1 MKLIVQIPCFN
12 EEATLPSTIA
22 DIPKKIDGIDE
33 IEILVIDDGSSDR
46 TVQVARDLCVNHL
59 VRNIRNVGLAHTFRR
74 GLEASLAAGADI
86 IVNTDGD
93 NQYCGAD
100 IPKLIQPILEGR
112 ADIVVGDRQ
121 PSLITH
127 FSPVKKFLQRLGS
140 NVVTRMAGVP
150 VPDAVSGF
158 RALSREAA
166 QLINIVTSFSYTT
179 EMVIQAGKRGIAVQS
194 VPVRTNP
201 PTRDSRLFRGLLS
214 FIRRSS
220 VTIVRT
226 YSMYKPMRV
235 FFLIGAILSAIGT
248 IPIIR
253 FMYAYFSDGGDG
265 HVQSLV
271 IGSALVS
278 MGFLS
283 FMIGLLADLMSVNRQ
298 LLERA
303 LFRIQHLENQFQ
315 TGPRRIRAETDISL

>member
-12 EEATLPSTIA
+12 EESTLLETIS
-22 DIPKKIDGIDE
+22 DIPKRIDGIDE
-33 IEILVIDDGSSDR
+33 IEILVIDDGSTDR
-46 TVQVARDLCVNHL
+46 TAQVARDFGATYVI
-59 VRNIRNVGLAHTFRR
+59 RNTRNVGLAHSFRR
-74 GLEASLAAGADI
+74 GLDACLAAGADI

-100 IPKLIQPILEGR
+100 IPKLIRPILDGR

-121 PSLITH
+121 TSSVTH
-127 FSPVKKFLQRLGS
+127 FSPTKKLLQFLGS
-140 NVVTRMAGVP
+140 GVVSRLAGIDIA
-150 VPDAVSGF
+150 DAVSGF

-166 QLINIVTSFSYTT
+166 QMINIVTTFSYTT
-179 EMVIQAGKRGIAVQS
+179 EMVIQAGKRGIAVTS

-201 PTRDSRLFRGLLS
+201 PTRPSRLFRGLFS

-235 FFLIGAILSAIGT
+235 FFLIGALLSVVGAF
-248 IPIIR
+248 PIVR
-253 FMYAYFSDGGDG
+253 FIYFYLEDGGDG

-271 IGSALVS
+271 IGSALLS

-283 FMIGLLADLMSVNRQ
+283 SMIGLLADLMSVNRQ
-298 LLERA
+298 LLERT
-303 LFRIQHLENQFQ
+303 LFRVQLLESELKHRPKRDN
-315 TGPRRIRAETDISL
+315 P